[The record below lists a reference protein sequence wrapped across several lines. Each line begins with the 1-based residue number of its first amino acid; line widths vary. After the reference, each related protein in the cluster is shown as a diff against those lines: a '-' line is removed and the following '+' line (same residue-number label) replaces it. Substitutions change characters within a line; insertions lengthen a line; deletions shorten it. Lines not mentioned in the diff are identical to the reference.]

1 MIKILHFADAHIDIA
16 NFGRHDPE
24 TGLPYRV
31 LDFLKALD
39 TIVDT
44 AITEAVDLVI
54 FAGDAYKDRSPQPT
68 FQREWGKRIMRLSQA
83 GIPTILLVGNH
94 DLSPAIGRAHALQEY
109 DTLHIA
115 HTHVVAKPTLL
126 LPADLDGL
134 PVQVIALPWV
144 TRSNLMATLEMSA
157 AETGSIHEEIEVRLK
172 NMLDEW
178 LTVVDPELPLVLTAH
193 ATVQGATYGGERSVM
208 LGNDLVLP
216 GSLVRDSRLDYVA
229 LGHIHKAQSLNSE
242 MHPPVI
248 YPGSIER
255 VDFGEAEDEKYFV
268 IASVE
273 RGSTRV
279 DWRKLNGRVF
289 IDRVVDLS
297 NKHNPDQP
305 LDSQALLQD
314 MITAL
319 PDQEIFEDAK
329 VRLKVYYPRE
339 WEPLIDEQAIRKYAE
354 GAFDFQLDRKPIVE
368 TRLRLPGDQSINSLP
383 PEKLLELYWKSNSE
397 DIEEIGILSDLAREI
412 IQTALLHEAD
422 DGERTNG

>member
-16 NFGRHDPE
+16 NYGRHDPE

-44 AITEAVDLVI
+44 AISEAVDLVI

-94 DLSPAIGRAHALQEY
+94 DLSPATGRAHALQEY
-109 DTLHIA
+109 DTLQIK
-115 HTHVVAKPTLL
+115 HTHVIAKPALL
-126 LPADLDGL
+126 LPADLGGL
-134 PVQVIALPWV
+134 PVQVMALPWV
-144 TRSNLMATLEMSA
+144 TRSNLMAAREMSA
-157 AETGSIHEEIEVRLK
+157 ADTSSIHEEIEVRLK

-178 LTVVDPELPLVLTAH
+178 LTVVDPQIPLVLTAH

-229 LGHIHKAQSLNSE
+229 LGHIHKAQNLNSE

-255 VDFGEAEDEKYFV
+255 VDFGEAGDEKYFV

-273 RGSTRV
+273 RGSTQV

-289 IDRVVDLS
+289 IDREVDLS
-297 NKHNPDQP
+297 EKHHSDQP

-314 MITAL
+314 MIAAL
-319 PDQEIFEDAK
+319 PDQKILEGAK

-339 WEPLIDEQAIRKYAE
+339 WEPLIDEPGIRKYTE
-354 GAFDFQLDRKPIVE
+354 SAFEFQLDRKPVVE
-368 TRLRLPGDQSINSLP
+368 TRLRLPGDQTINSLP
-383 PEKLLELYWKSNSE
+383 PAKLLELYWKSNSE
-397 DIEEIGILSDLAREI
+397 ESEEISILSELAHEI
-412 IQTALLHEAD
+412 IQSALSRESEG
-422 DGERTNG
+422 GEEING